1 MKVQIKD
8 LLEAGVHF
16 GHQTRRWNPKMKP
29 YIFKEQNG
37 IYIIDLRQTLDNLQT
52 AYDILLQMASEGKT
66 VLFVGTKRQAKDS
79 VREDAKRCGMYYI
92 NERWL
97 GGTLTNFKTIKRSL
111 DRLDDME
118 EMEKD
123 GRIEQLSKKE
133 RLMLEKHKQK
143 LLKVLSGI
151 RGMKGA
157 PSCIIVF
164 DTNKEEIAIKEARK
178 LRIPLIGLIDTNSD
192 PDDLEYAIPA
202 NDDAIRSIKLFTKT
216 FADAVIEGRA
226 RYMKNKD
233 FLEKQEKAAAAKKGG
248 PRQSDLKGGPR
259 QSDLKGGPRQ
269 SDLKGGGQ
277 RRHAAKKAGS
287 GGSGSGKSAA
297 GSDAR
302 KPATK
307 KDDAGKAEAKPD
319 VKKADTK
326 AEEKS
331 E

>member
-1 MKVQIKD
+1 MVTGRSPFRTLTGRDGGITREEIVKVQIKD

-37 IYIIDLRQTLDNLQT
+37 IYIIDLRQTLDTLQK
-52 AYDILLQMASEGKT
+52 AYDTIVKMASEGKT

-79 VREDAKRCGMYYI
+79 VREDAERCDMYYI

-97 GGTLTNFKTIKRSL
+97 GGTLTNYKTIKLSL

-118 EMEKD
+118 AMEKD

-133 RLMLEKHKQK
+133 RLTLEKHKQK
-143 LLKVLSGI
+143 LLKVLAGI

-157 PSCIIVF
+157 PSCLIVF
-164 DTNKEEIAIKEARK
+164 DTKKEEIAIKEAKK
-178 LRIPLIGLIDTNSD
+178 LGIPLIGLIDTNSD
-192 PDDLEYAIPA
+192 PDDLDIAIPA

-216 FADAVIEGRA
+216 FSDAIIEGRS

-233 FLEKQEKAAAAKKGG
+233 FLDKQEKAAASKKGG
-248 PRQSDLKGGPR
+248 PKQSD
-259 QSDLKGGPRQ
+259 
-269 SDLKGGGQ
+269 
-277 RRHAAKKAGS
+277 RRDNRPDRPSKPAPKKEAAARPESKPAETKDEKKAG
-287 GGSGSGKSAA
+287 
-297 GSDAR
+297 
-302 KPATK
+302 
-307 KDDAGKAEAKPD
+307 
-319 VKKADTK
+319 
-326 AEEKS
+326 EKS

>member
-1 MKVQIKD
+1 MTGNGPFWTLQGRDGGITREEIVKVQIKD

-37 IYIIDLRQTLDNLQT
+37 IYIIDLRQTLDTLQK
-52 AYDILLQMASEGKT
+52 AYDKVVQLASEGKT

-79 VREDAKRCGMYYI
+79 VKEDAERCDMYYI

-97 GGTLTNFKTIKRSL
+97 GGTLTNYKTIKLSL

-118 EMEKD
+118 AMERD

-133 RLMLEKHKQK
+133 RLVLEKHKQK

-157 PSCIIVF
+157 PACLIVF
-164 DTNKEEIAIKEARK
+164 DTKKEEIAIKEARK
-178 LRIPLIGLIDTNSD
+178 LGIPLVGLIDTNSD
-192 PDDLEYAIPA
+192 PDDLDFAIPA

-216 FADAVIEGRA
+216 FSDAIIEGRA

-233 FLEKQEKAAAAKKGG
+233 FLDKKDKAADAKKGG
-248 PRQSDLKGGPR
+248 PRQSG
-259 QSDLKGGPRQ
+259 
-269 SDLKGGGQ
+269 
-277 RRHAAKKAGS
+277 RRDNRPDRPEKPEQ
-287 GGSGSGKSAA
+287 
-297 GSDAR
+297 
-302 KPATK
+302 KPAVK
-307 KDDAGKAEAKPD
+307 KDDSK
-319 VKKADTK
+319 TQ
-326 AEEKS
+326 EKS

>member
-1 MKVQIKD
+1 MVTGIGPFRTLQGRDGGITQEEIVKVQIKD

-37 IYIIDLRQTLDNLQT
+37 VYIIDLRQTLETLQK
-52 AYDILLQMASEGKT
+52 AYDKVVQLASEGKT
-66 VLFVGTKRQAKDS
+66 VLFVGTKRQAKES
-79 VREDAKRCGMYYI
+79 VKEDAERCDMYYI

-97 GGTLTNFKTIKRSL
+97 GGTLTNYKTIKLSL

-118 EMEKD
+118 AMEKD

-157 PSCIIVF
+157 PACLIVF
-164 DTNKEEIAIKEARK
+164 DTKKEEIAIKEAKK
-178 LRIPLIGLIDTNSD
+178 LGIPLVGLIDTNSD
-192 PDDLEYAIPA
+192 PDDLDFAIPA

-216 FADAVIEGRA
+216 FSDAIIEGRA

-233 FLEKQEKAAAAKKGG
+233 FLDKKEKAADANKGG
-248 PRQSDLKGGPR
+248 PRQSG
-259 QSDLKGGPRQ
+259 
-269 SDLKGGGQ
+269 
-277 RRHAAKKAGS
+277 RRDNRPDRPEQKPAEQKADS
-287 GGSGSGKSAA
+287 KTEGKS
-297 GSDAR
+297 
-302 KPATK
+302 
-307 KDDAGKAEAKPD
+307 E
-319 VKKADTK
+319 
-326 AEEKS
+326 
-331 E
+331 

>member
-1 MKVQIKD
+1 VTGNGPFWTLRGRDGGITREEIVKVQIKD

-37 IYIIDLRQTLDNLQT
+37 IYIIDLSQTLATLQK
-52 AYDILLQMASEGKT
+52 AYDKVVQLASEGKT

-79 VREDAKRCGMYYI
+79 VKEDAERCDMYYI

-97 GGTLTNFKTIKRSL
+97 GGTLTNYKTIKLSL

-118 EMEKD
+118 AMEKD

-157 PSCIIVF
+157 PACLIVF
-164 DTNKEEIAIKEARK
+164 DTKKEEIAIKEARK
-178 LRIPLIGLIDTNSD
+178 LGIPLVGLIDTNSD
-192 PDDLEYAIPA
+192 PDDLDFAIPA

-216 FADAVIEGRA
+216 FSDAIIEGRA
-226 RYMKNKD
+226 RFMKNKD
-233 FLEKQEKAAAAKKGG
+233 FLDKKDKAADATKGG
-248 PRQSDLKGGPR
+248 PRQSG
-259 QSDLKGGPRQ
+259 
-269 SDLKGGGQ
+269 
-277 RRHAAKKAGS
+277 RR
-287 GGSGSGKSAA
+287 
-297 GSDAR
+297 DNR
-302 KPATK
+302 PDRPEQKPAVK
-307 KDDAGKAEAKPD
+307 KDDSKTEG
-319 VKKADTK
+319 
-326 AEEKS
+326 KS

>member
-1 MKVQIKD
+1 VTVQIKD

-37 IYIIDLRQTLDNLQT
+37 VYIIDLSQTLDSLQK
-52 AYDILLQMASEGKT
+52 AYETLIQMTSEGKT

-79 VREDAKRCGMYYI
+79 VREDAERCGMYYI

-97 GGTLTNFKTIKRSL
+97 GGTLTNYKTIKLSL

-118 EMEKD
+118 AMEKD

-157 PSCIIVF
+157 PSCLLVF
-164 DTNKEEIAIKEARK
+164 DTKKEEIAIKEARK
-178 LRIPLIGLIDTNSD
+178 LGIPLIGLIDTNSD
-192 PDDLEYAIPA
+192 PDDLDIAIPA

-216 FADAVIEGRA
+216 FADAIIEGRA

-233 FLEKQEKAAAAKKGG
+233 FLEKQEKAAAAKKAG
-248 PRQSDLKGGPR
+248 PRQSDQRGGDR
-259 QSDLKGGPRQ
+259 KRHAS
-269 SDLKGGGQ
+269 GGG
-277 RRHAAKKAGS
+277 RPAAKKEGP
-287 GGSGSGKSAA
+287 
-297 GSDAR
+297 D
-302 KPATK
+302 KPA
-307 KDDAGKAEAKPD
+307 AEKED
-319 VKKADTK
+319 KKAAD
-326 AEEKS
+326 KS

>member
-37 IYIIDLRQTLDNLQT
+37 IYIIDLSQTLATLQK
-52 AYDILLQMASEGKT
+52 AYDKVVQLASEGKT

-79 VREDAKRCGMYYI
+79 VKEDAERCDMYYI

-97 GGTLTNFKTIKRSL
+97 GGTLTNYKTIKLSL

-118 EMEKD
+118 AMEKD

-157 PSCIIVF
+157 PACLIVF
-164 DTNKEEIAIKEARK
+164 DTKKEEIAIKEARK
-178 LRIPLIGLIDTNSD
+178 LGIPLVGLIDTNSD
-192 PDDLEYAIPA
+192 PDDLDFAIPA

-216 FADAVIEGRA
+216 FSDAIIEGRA
-226 RYMKNKD
+226 RFMKNKD
-233 FLEKQEKAAAAKKGG
+233 FLDKKEKAADATKGG
-248 PRQSDLKGGPR
+248 PRQSG
-259 QSDLKGGPRQ
+259 
-269 SDLKGGGQ
+269 
-277 RRHAAKKAGS
+277 RR
-287 GGSGSGKSAA
+287 
-297 GSDAR
+297 DNR
-302 KPATK
+302 PDRPEQKPAEK
-307 KDDAGKAEAKPD
+307 KDDSKTEG
-319 VKKADTK
+319 
-326 AEEKS
+326 KS

>member
-1 MKVQIKD
+1 MTGNGPFWTLRGRDGGITREEIVKVQIKD

-37 IYIIDLRQTLDNLQT
+37 IYIIDLSQTLATLQK
-52 AYDILLQMASEGKT
+52 AYDKVVQLASEGKT

-79 VREDAKRCGMYYI
+79 VKEDAERCDMYYI

-97 GGTLTNFKTIKRSL
+97 GGTLTNYKTIKLSL

-118 EMEKD
+118 AMEKD

-157 PSCIIVF
+157 PACLIVF
-164 DTNKEEIAIKEARK
+164 DTKKEEIAIKEARK
-178 LRIPLIGLIDTNSD
+178 LGIPLVGLIDTNSD
-192 PDDLEYAIPA
+192 PDDLDFAIPA

-216 FADAVIEGRA
+216 FSDAIIEGRA
-226 RYMKNKD
+226 RFMKNKD
-233 FLEKQEKAAAAKKGG
+233 FLDKKEKAADATKGG
-248 PRQSDLKGGPR
+248 PRQSG
-259 QSDLKGGPRQ
+259 
-269 SDLKGGGQ
+269 
-277 RRHAAKKAGS
+277 RR
-287 GGSGSGKSAA
+287 
-297 GSDAR
+297 DNR
-302 KPATK
+302 PDRPEQKPAEK
-307 KDDAGKAEAKPD
+307 KDDSKTEG
-319 VKKADTK
+319 
-326 AEEKS
+326 KS

>member
-37 IYIIDLRQTLDNLQT
+37 IYIIDLRQTLDTLQK
-52 AYDILLQMASEGKT
+52 AYDAIVKLASEGKT

-79 VREDAKRCGMYYI
+79 VREDAERCDMYYI

-97 GGTLTNFKTIKRSL
+97 GGTLTNYKTIKLSL

-118 EMEKD
+118 AMEKD

-133 RLMLEKHKQK
+133 RLTLEKHKQK
-143 LLKVLSGI
+143 LLKVLAGI

-157 PSCIIVF
+157 PACLIVF
-164 DTNKEEIAIKEARK
+164 DTKKEEIAIKEAKK

-192 PDDLEYAIPA
+192 PDDLDFAIPA

-216 FADAVIEGRA
+216 FSDAIIEGRA
-226 RYMKNKD
+226 RYLKNKD
-233 FLEKQEKAAAAKKGG
+233 FLEKKEKAADAKKGG
-248 PRQSDLKGGPR
+248 PRQSDRRGNRPDRPDKSHRPDAKPAADKG
-259 QSDLKGGPRQ
+259 D
-269 SDLKGGGQ
+269 
-277 RRHAAKKAGS
+277 KKAG
-287 GGSGSGKSAA
+287 
-297 GSDAR
+297 
-302 KPATK
+302 
-307 KDDAGKAEAKPD
+307 
-319 VKKADTK
+319 
-326 AEEKS
+326 EKS
-331 E
+331 

>member
-29 YIFKEQNG
+29 YIFKEQTG
-37 IYIIDLRQTLDNLQT
+37 IYIIDLRQTLDSLQK

-66 VLFVGTKRQAKDS
+66 ILFVGTKRQAKDS
-79 VREDAKRCGMYYI
+79 VREDAERCGMFYI

-97 GGTLTNFKTIKRSL
+97 GGTLTNFKTIKLSL

-133 RLMLEKHKQK
+133 RLTLDKHKQK

-157 PSCIIVF
+157 PSCLLVF
-164 DTNKEEIAIKEARK
+164 DTNKEEIAIKEAKK

-192 PDDLEYAIPA
+192 PDDLDYAIPA

-216 FADAVIEGRA
+216 FADAIVEGRA

-248 PRQSDLKGGPR
+248 PKQSDHRGGGHGRPEAKRSDARQSDRRGGGHGRPEAKRSDAKQSDRKGGH
-259 QSDLKGGPRQ
+259 QSRPVE
-269 SDLKGGGQ
+269 
-277 RRHAAKKAGS
+277 
-287 GGSGSGKSAA
+287 
-297 GSDAR
+297 
-302 KPATK
+302 K
-307 KDDAGKAEAKPD
+307 KDDAGKVNTAPAE
-319 VKKADTK
+319 KKTDKK

>member
-37 IYIIDLRQTLDNLQT
+37 IYIIDLSQTLATLQK
-52 AYDILLQMASEGKT
+52 AYDKVVQLASEGKT

-79 VREDAKRCGMYYI
+79 VKEDAERCDMYYI

-97 GGTLTNFKTIKRSL
+97 GGTLTNYKTIKLSL

-118 EMEKD
+118 AMEKD

-157 PSCIIVF
+157 PACLIVF
-164 DTNKEEIAIKEARK
+164 DTKKEEIAIKEARK
-178 LRIPLIGLIDTNSD
+178 LGIPLVGLIDTNSD
-192 PDDLEYAIPA
+192 PDDLDFAIPA

-216 FADAVIEGRA
+216 FSDAIIEGRA
-226 RYMKNKD
+226 RFMKNKD
-233 FLEKQEKAAAAKKGG
+233 FLDKKEKEADTKKGG
-248 PRQSDLKGGPR
+248 PRQSG
-259 QSDLKGGPRQ
+259 
-269 SDLKGGGQ
+269 
-277 RRHAAKKAGS
+277 RR
-287 GGSGSGKSAA
+287 
-297 GSDAR
+297 DNR
-302 KPATK
+302 PDRPEQKPVVK
-307 KDDAGKAEAKPD
+307 KDDSKTEG
-319 VKKADTK
+319 
-326 AEEKS
+326 KS